1 MTLIMGMA
9 YKDQFVIMSSDTKVT
24 LQKHDALTFERAELL
39 PVEIGENEGKIHRL
53 SNSTLIATSGIQ
65 KTGNIV
71 EDEMMKRVKPEYSLE
86 QCAGVLQEVI
96 TMLCEKR
103 KTYVEVGTEDMD
115 ALSLNF
121 IGNENFGC
129 VLFGFLSNGTSG
141 HAYLDHTDLIVKIIE
156 SPMSEGFGCCIISP
170 DPGDQNKYG
179 NWLLIRKEEERSLS
193 NYIQQFKFIHGK
205 LSLTHKTSVSSDCN
219 LHVLVKDSEGNYQH
233 ATNVIETNILHSIF
247 TEHPEI
253 DYKTFYKLY
262 N

>member
-24 LQKHDALTFERAELL
+24 LQKYDALTFERAEHP

-65 KTGNIV
+65 KTGSIV
-71 EDEMMKRVKPEYSLE
+71 EEEVMKRVKPGYSLE
-86 QCAGVLQEVI
+86 QCMEVLQEVVSI
-96 TMLCEKR
+96 LVK
-103 KTYVEVGTEDMD
+103 KSKVYAEVGEKDMN

-121 IGNENFGC
+121 IGTEDFGC

-141 HAYLDHTDLIVKIIE
+141 YAYLDHTDLIVKIVE

-170 DPGDQNKYG
+170 DTSDQNNYG
-179 NWLLIRKEEERSLS
+179 NWLFIRKEEEQNLN

-205 LSLTHKTSVSSDCN
+205 LSLTHNTSVSSDCN
-219 LHVLVKDSEGNYQH
+219 LHVLMKDSEGKFQH
-233 ATNVIETNILHSIF
+233 VTEIVETNVLHSMF
-247 TEHPEI
+247 KEHPEI

-262 N
+262 

>member
-24 LQKHDALTFERAELL
+24 LQKYNSLTFERAELP

-65 KTGNIV
+65 KTGSIV
-71 EDEMMKRVKPEYSLE
+71 EEEMMKRVKPGYSLE
-86 QCAGVLQEVI
+86 KCMEVLQEVI
-96 TMLCEKR
+96 SMLLKR
-103 KTYVEVGTEDMD
+103 SKVYAEVGEKDID

-121 IGNENFGC
+121 IGTEDFGC

-141 HAYLDHTDLIVKIIE
+141 YAYLDHTDLIVKIVE
-156 SPMSEGFGCCIISP
+156 SPMSEGFGCSIISP
-170 DPGDQNKYG
+170 DPGDQNNYG
-179 NWLLIRKEEERSLS
+179 NWLLIRKEERSLS

-219 LHVLVKDSEGNYQH
+219 LHVLVKDSEGNFQH
-233 ATNVIETNILHSIF
+233 ATNVIETNILHSMF

-253 DYKTFYKLY
+253 DYKTFYKFY